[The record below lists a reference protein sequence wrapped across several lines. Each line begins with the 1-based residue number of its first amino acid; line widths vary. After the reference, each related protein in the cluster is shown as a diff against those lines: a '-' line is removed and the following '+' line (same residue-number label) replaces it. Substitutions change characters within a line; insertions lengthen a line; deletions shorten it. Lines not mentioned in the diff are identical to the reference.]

1 MQNTQAVTLKIFNN
15 LLQRGA
21 VLMELKKFVTH
32 HLVKGQDLN
41 HHGTLFAGRGAEW
54 FVESGFV
61 AASAMTAPEST
72 VCLNI
77 HGLVFTRPVPKG
89 SIIRFESK
97 LAYAGRTSMVVY
109 VKVLMAK
116 DEDFVLDGFMT
127 FIHVDEQ
134 GKSSPHGLKVVPMD
148 EEDIALQERAKA
160 LLKK

>member
-1 MQNTQAVTLKIFNN
+1 
-15 LLQRGA
+15 
-21 VLMELKKFVTH
+21 MELKKFITH

-61 AASAMTAPEST
+61 AAAAMTAPEKT

-89 SIIRFESK
+89 SIIRYESK

-109 VKVLMAK
+109 VKVLVAK
-116 DEDFVLDGFMT
+116 DDEFVLDGFMT
-127 FIHVDEQ
+127 FIHVDEK
-134 GKSSPHGLKVVPMD
+134 GKSAPHGLVVIPTN

>member
-1 MQNTQAVTLKIFNN
+1 
-15 LLQRGA
+15 
-21 VLMELKKFVTH
+21 MELKKNITH
-32 HLVKGQDLN
+32 HLVKEQDLN

-54 FVESGFV
+54 LVESGFV
-61 AASAMTAPEST
+61 AASAMTAPEKT

-89 SIIRFESK
+89 SIVRYESK

-127 FIHVDEQ
+127 FIHVDEK
-134 GKSSPHGLKVVPMD
+134 GKSTPHGLVVVPT
-148 EEDIALQERAKA
+148 EKEDIALQERAKA

>member
-1 MQNTQAVTLKIFNN
+1 
-15 LLQRGA
+15 
-21 VLMELKKFVTH
+21 MELKKFVTH

-61 AASAMTAPEST
+61 AASAMTAPENT

-89 SIIRFESK
+89 SIVRFESK

-134 GKSSPHGLKVVPMD
+134 GKSSPHGLKVVPTD
-148 EEDIALQERAKA
+148 EDDIALQERAKA

>member
-1 MQNTQAVTLKIFNN
+1 
-15 LLQRGA
+15 
-21 VLMELKKFVTH
+21 MELKKFITH
-32 HLVKGQDLN
+32 HLVKGKDLN

-61 AASAMTAPEST
+61 AASAMTAPENT

-89 SIIRFESK
+89 SIIRYESK
-97 LAYAGRTSMVVY
+97 VAYAGRSSMVVY

-127 FIHVDEQ
+127 FIHVDEA
-134 GKSSPHGLKVVPMD
+134 GKSTAHGLIVEPT
-148 EEDIALQERAKA
+148 EAEDITLWERAKA

>member
-1 MQNTQAVTLKIFNN
+1 M
-15 LLQRGA
+15 
-21 VLMELKKFVTH
+21 KKFITH
-32 HLVKGQDLN
+32 HLVKGKDLN

-61 AASAMTAPEST
+61 AASAMTAPENT

-89 SIIRFESK
+89 SIIRYESK
-97 LAYAGRTSMVVY
+97 LAYTGNTSMVVH

-116 DEDFVLDGFMT
+116 DENFVLDGFMT
-127 FIHVDEQ
+127 FIHVDEN
-134 GKSSPHGLKVVPMD
+134 GKSTPHGLAVEPT
-148 EEDIALQERAKA
+148 EAEDIALWERAKA

>member
-1 MQNTQAVTLKIFNN
+1 MQLNN
-15 LLQRGA
+15 
-21 VLMELKKFVTH
+21 FITH
-32 HLVKGQDLN
+32 HLVKGKDLN

-61 AASAMTAPEST
+61 AASAMTAPENT

-89 SIIRFESK
+89 SIVRYESK
-97 LAYAGRTSMVVY
+97 VAYAGRTSMVVH

-116 DEDFVLDGFMT
+116 NEDFVLDGFMT
-127 FIHVDEQ
+127 FIHVDEK
-134 GKSSPHGLKVVPMD
+134 GLATPHGLVVVPTT
-148 EEDIALQERAKA
+148 EEDIALQEKAKA